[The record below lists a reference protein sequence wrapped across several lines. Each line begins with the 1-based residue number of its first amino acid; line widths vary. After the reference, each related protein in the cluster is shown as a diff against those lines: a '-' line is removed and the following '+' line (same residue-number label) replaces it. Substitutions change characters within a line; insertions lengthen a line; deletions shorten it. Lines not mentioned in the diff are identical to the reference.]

1 MSTATPRPT
10 TPDGGGAA
18 PTRPER
24 MGRLPDTP
32 KHTRV
37 LLGSGT
43 GWALDAMDVG
53 LISFVG
59 LAIATQWDLT
69 RTEQSW
75 LLSIGFV
82 GMAIGATFGGMLA
95 DRYGRRTVFAL
106 TLVAALANLSLAFV
120 VVTGGILLAVAA
132 GSAFWL
138 VSRAVVFHAGEE
150 GYRVRFV
157 RGAGAQEARWVEVE
171 DAVTTHVRDAPCL
184 VLRLKDGRTTTIPVE
199 ALAMDRE
206 QFVREVQDHLQ
217 RGHGLPP
224 LRRRG
229 S

>member
-1 MSTATPRPT
+1 M
-10 TPDGGGAA
+10 
-18 PTRPER
+18 
-24 MGRLPDTP
+24 
-32 KHTRV
+32 TRV
-37 LLGSGT
+37 TFTDKGGC
-43 GWALDAMDVG
+43 A
-53 LISFVG
+53 FVG
-59 LAIATQWDLT
+59 RWETAVVASDYRLAPALAA
-69 RTEQSW
+69 R
-75 LLSIGFV
+75 LM
-82 GMAIGATFGGMLA
+82 GMALVLVALL
-95 DRYGRRTVFAL
+95 VFAL